1 VSSAEVAAV
10 AAQDYAREAAEVGR
24 MERER
29 EHDRLG
35 PGPVPTIVTELESNP
50 RSDSFAAQP
59 VRRGDGAA

>member
-24 MERER
+24 TER